1 MSGVATRLHNSNQF
15 LVAVHCVA
23 HRLALAC
30 SQAGQNVP
38 YVQKFKKSM
47 TTLFWFFQASAVRT
61 AGLKAIQ
68 ELLDSPTLK
77 LKEAKDVRWLSH
89 DQAVQTLRR
98 TLPAVLVALE
108 RCSDPAKNPSCCP
121 GCIRERRD

>member
-1 MSGVATRLHNSNQF
+1 
-15 LVAVHCVA
+15 
-23 HRLALAC
+23 
-30 SQAGQNVP
+30 
-38 YVQKFKKSM
+38 M
-47 TTLFWFFQASAVRT
+47 TTLFRFFQASAVRT

-108 RCSDPAKNPSCCP
+108 REGTEKGEPVALGLVKVMKNYQLLPA
-121 GCIRERRD
+121 